1 MKKKKNCDLQSCTLC
16 KGCLKEWLPALD
28 VNRKT
33 YEFKKGELIFKE
45 DEVVTGI
52 YFLNSGKAKV
62 HKKWGT
68 DKELIVRFAGAGDIV
83 GHRGLGNEMIYPV
96 SATAIEE
103 VSVCFID
110 LDFFLSTL
118 KVNHEYA
125 FNLLMF
131 YAEELQ
137 ESEKR
142 MRNLAHMTVR
152 GRIAYGLLRLKE
164 RFGVSELGSIN
175 IILSRNDLA
184 SYVGTTYETTFR
196 VLSDFTQ
203 EKIVSFSGK
212 NISIINEEKL
222 LLNLQ

>member
-1 MKKKKNCDLQSCTLC
+1 M
-16 KGCLKEWLPALD
+16 KEWLPAVD
-28 VNRKT
+28 ANRRT
-33 YEFKKGELIFKE
+33 FGFKKREIIFRE
-45 DEVVTGI
+45 DEAVTGI
-52 YFLNSGKAKV
+52 YFLNTGKAKV
-62 HKKWGT
+62 HKKWGS
-68 DKELIVRFAGAGDIV
+68 DKELIVRFAGAGDIL
-83 GHRGLGNEMIYPV
+83 GHRGLGKESVYPI

-103 VSVCFID
+103 VSVCFVD

-118 KVNHEYA
+118 KINHDYA

-152 GRIAYGLLRLKE
+152 GRIAYGLLRLKD
-164 RFGVSELGSIN
+164 RFGVNEAGFLN

-184 SYVGTTYETTFR
+184 SYVGTTYETAFR

-203 EKIVSFSGK
+203 EGLVSFSGK
-212 NISIINEEKL
+212 NITIINEEKL
-222 LLNLQ
+222 LLNWQ